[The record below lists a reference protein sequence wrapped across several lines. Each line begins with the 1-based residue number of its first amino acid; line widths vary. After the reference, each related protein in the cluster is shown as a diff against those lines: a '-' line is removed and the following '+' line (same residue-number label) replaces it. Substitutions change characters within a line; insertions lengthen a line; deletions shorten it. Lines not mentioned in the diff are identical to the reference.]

1 LEISTLGHL
10 LRWRAEEQ
18 PGLRA
23 YTFLPDGEAEGGELT
38 YGELDRQARAVGA
51 WLQSAGAEG
60 KFVLLLY
67 PAGLEFIAAF
77 FGCQLA
83 GAVAIPAPPP
93 KLNRPSARLQ
103 SIAGD
108 VRVHA
113 VLTTSAMLPTLEKQ
127 LSQIQELRR
136 VPLQATDKLAGELA
150 ADWRETQLGGSALS
164 FLQYTSGS
172 TATPK
177 GVMVSHANLLSNS
190 ADLDSGWRHD
200 ERSVIVTW
208 LPHFH
213 DMGLI

>member
-1 LEISTLGHL
+1 MSSKRWYARDTTSAPLNLRHTYAGGLLRQGSRPGNPALKISTLGQL

-38 YGELDRQARAVGA
+38 YGDLDRRARAIAA
-51 WLQSAGAEG
+51 WLQDAGAEG

-93 KLNRPSARLQ
+93 KINRPSARLQ

-113 VLTTSAMLPTLEKQ
+113 VLTTSALLPSLGKQ

-136 VPLQATDKLAGELA
+136 
-150 ADWRETQLGGSALS
+150 
-164 FLQYTSGS
+164 
-172 TATPK
+172 
-177 GVMVSHANLLSNS
+177 
-190 ADLDSGWRHD
+190 
-200 ERSVIVTW
+200 
-208 LPHFH
+208 
-213 DMGLI
+213 